1 MNYTYSTKNHY
12 QHSLNDD
19 NLILLN
25 MEPAIAELKVSG
37 DTIYLGLPCMPTK
50 GGMPLMVHGCS
61 EDRTFTTA

>member
-1 MNYTYSTKNHY
+1 
-12 QHSLNDD
+12 
-19 NLILLN
+19 